1 MRRREFAAI
10 LAGAA
15 SALAAEPIVETHVH
29 LFGDPQ
35 RYPGHPNGS
44 APKPATLESYLEFAK
59 EAGIRHAI
67 HVSAEPYQ
75 DDHRYLEYTLQQA
88 PKGFLKGTVLFD
100 TTRDDTPR
108 RMEEMARKYPGRIV
122 ALRLHCTRGRKL
134 PPSTEGPIRDRDLAH
149 PNLVKVWRKAGEL
162 GIAIQAH
169 IQPYFAPQIEKLAA
183 AHPETR
189 VILDHFGHA
198 GTGQAERTAT
208 GWRVVSGETGYRDI
222 KEFDLILRL
231 ARLPQVMLKVSSFQY
246 SSLQPHPHKDLQ
258 PLVRKAFDAFGP
270 GRMFWGSYGHSM
282 KDLRQKE
289 EVFAAHFQF
298 LTPSDRAEIRAGTAI
313 RFFKFA

>member
-1 MRRREFAAI
+1 MV
-10 LAGAA
+10 AGAA
-15 SALAAEPIVETHVH
+15 ALHAAEAIVETHVH

-35 RYPGHPNGS
+35 HFPGHPNGS
-44 APKPATLESYLEFAK
+44 TPKPATLEAYLDFARQ
-59 EAGIRHAI
+59 AGISHAV

-88 PKGFLKGTVLFD
+88 PKGFLKGTLLLD
-100 TTRDDTPR
+100 TTRDDTPKR
-108 RMEEMARKYPGRIV
+108 LEEMARKYPGRIV
-122 ALRLHCTRGRKL
+122 ALRLHCTRGRTL
-134 PPSTEGPIRDRDLAH
+134 APSTEGPIRDRDLDH
-149 PNLVKVWRKAGEL
+149 PNVPRVWRKAGEL

-169 IQPYFAPQIEKLAA
+169 IQPYFAPQVEKLAA
-183 AHPETR
+183 AHPDTR

-208 GWRVVSGETGYRDI
+208 GWRVVSGEIGYRDP

-231 ARLPQVMLKVSSFQY
+231 AKLRHVFLKVSSFQY
-246 SSLQPHPHKDLQ
+246 SSLQPHPHSDLR

-270 GRMFWGSYGHSM
+270 DRMFWGSYGHTT

-289 EVFAAHFQF
+289 EVFAANFDF
-298 LTPSDRAEIRAGTAI
+298 LNAQDRARIRAGTAI
-313 RFFKFA
+313 RFFKFG

>member
-1 MRRREFAAI
+1 MRRREFFGT

-15 SALAAEPIVETHVH
+15 AAQAAEMIVESHVH

-35 RYPGHPNGS
+35 RFPGHPNGS
-44 APKPATLESYLEFAK
+44 TPKPATLESYLEFARK
-59 EAGIRHAI
+59 AGISHVV

-75 DDHRYLEYTLQQA
+75 DDHRYLEYTLQQS

-100 TTRDDTPR
+100 TTREDTSR
-108 RMEEMARKYPGRIV
+108 RLEEIARKYPGRIV
-122 ALRLHCTRGRKL
+122 ALRLHCTRGRSL

-149 PNLVKVWRKAGEL
+149 PNLPKVWRKAGDL

-183 AHPETR
+183 ANPGTR

-198 GTGQAERTAT
+198 GTGQAEKTAT
-208 GWRVVSGETGYRDI
+208 GWRVVSGEIGYRDL

-231 ARLPQVMLKVSSFQY
+231 ARQPQVVLKVSSFQY
-246 SSLQPHPHKDLQ
+246 SSRQPHPHRDLQ
-258 PLVRKAFDAFGP
+258 PLVRRAFDAFGP
-270 GRMFWGSYGHSM
+270 DRMMWGSYGHSM
-282 KDLRQKE
+282 EDLRRKD
-289 EVFAAHFQF
+289 EVFAANFDF
-298 LTPSDRAEIRAGTAI
+298 LNSADRARIRSGTAI